1 MARRPRRFGE
11 EGMIEDLSLY
21 LFFYGFGLA
30 SGVFVSWLESY
41 SASRSYRHQQQ
52 LKRSQSG
59 AAQTDLS
66 QPN

>member
-1 MARRPRRFGE
+1 MLDMLIDTG
-11 EGMIEDLSLY
+11 LY

-41 SASRSYRHQQQ
+41 AASRSYHRLPP

-59 AAQTDLS
+59 ADQTAPS

>member
-1 MARRPRRFGE
+1 
-11 EGMIEDLSLY
+11 MIEDLSLY

-59 AAQTDLS
+59 AAQTGQS